1 MRPLPGRYTILLVD
15 DADDTLRP
23 LSRLLQFS
31 GYDVRLAHN
40 TAEALAVAAEG
51 GRVDLIISD
60 LGLPDGN
67 GMDLM
72 RDVKARFGLRGIAV
86 TGYDGDQTVDDCHSA
101 GFERHFAKPIHFED
115 LRVAL
120 SELLPSMQ

>member
-1 MRPLPGRYTILLVD
+1 MRPLPNRYTILLVD

-23 LSRLLQFS
+23 LARLLQFS

-40 TAEALAVAAEG
+40 TAEALAVAGEG
-51 GRVDLIISD
+51 GRLDLVISD
-60 LGLPDGN
+60 LGLPDGS
-67 GMDLM
+67 GFDLM

-86 TGYDGDQTVDDCHSA
+86 TGYDGAQTVDACRSA
-101 GFERHFAKPIHFED
+101 GFERHFAKPVLFED
-115 LRVAL
+115 LCAAL